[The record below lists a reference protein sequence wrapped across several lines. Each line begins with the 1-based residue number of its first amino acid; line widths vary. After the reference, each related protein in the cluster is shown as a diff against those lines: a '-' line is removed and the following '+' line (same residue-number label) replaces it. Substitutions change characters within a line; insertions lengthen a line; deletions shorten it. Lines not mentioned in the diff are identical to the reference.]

1 VDHTDDLQVSV
12 AAKCTAIAVVA
23 LAFYW
28 YWYNFVCAVPRLA
41 PGSLMDTTAVAPTE
55 IATVG
60 ETGMVPLAE
69 TLAMVS
75 TSIETRD

>member
-1 VDHTDDLQVSV
+1 MNHPDDLQVSV
-12 AAKCTAIAVVA
+12 AVKCSAIAVVA

-41 PGSLMDTTAVAPTE
+41 QGSLPVMDATAVAPT
-55 IATVG
+55 AVG
-60 ETGMVPLAE
+60 ETGTVPLAE